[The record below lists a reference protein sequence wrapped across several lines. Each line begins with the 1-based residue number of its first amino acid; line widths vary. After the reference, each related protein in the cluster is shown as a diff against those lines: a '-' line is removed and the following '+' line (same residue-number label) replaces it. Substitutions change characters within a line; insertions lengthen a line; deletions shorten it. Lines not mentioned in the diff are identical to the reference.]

1 VSDQPTN
8 IDPDGSSL
16 ESLDARER
24 SAIYEAAK
32 HKGGDIPRLQALPI
46 ADLMQIAS
54 HEGIEVLPGLGKQQ
68 LVFEIL
74 QGRFARTGLGWS
86 EGVLEILPDGFGFL
100 RSARHDFAPGPDD
113 VYVSPTQVRR
123 LNLKQGHLVAG
134 PVRPPQRG
142 EKYFALLHVEV
153 VNGGT
158 IGDLRLRIPFE
169 ERAPI
174 LPRDRLH
181 LDHPG
186 AGTDVR
192 AIELLAPWGR
202 GQRVLISAPPG
213 CGRTPLLTNV
223 AKALLHNHQDL
234 AVLLCLLDERPE
246 EVTEVRR
253 QFAADDRA
261 EVVATTFDALPERH
275 TALAE
280 MVLARAQRMV
290 EAGRHVV
297 LVLDSLTA
305 LVRAYNQELPHTGK
319 VLTAGLDAS
328 ALHRPKRLFGAA
340 RNLEDGGSLTVIA
353 TALTGTDSRID
364 QTIAEEFANKGNSEV
379 ALDRSLAEQRIYPA
393 LDVART
399 ATRREDNLLDKIA
412 VDALRRMRT
421 ELLRSEPRAR
431 IESLFDLL
439 RRHASNTDLLAS
451 L

>member
-1 VSDQPTN
+1 MHSDAEA
-8 IDPDGSSL
+8 SHL

-32 HKGGDIPRLQALPI
+32 HQGGDIPRLQALPI
-46 ADLMQIAS
+46 AELMQIARS
-54 HEGIEVLPGLGKQQ
+54 EGIDTAPGLGKQQ

-113 VYVSPTQVRR
+113 VYVSPSQVRR

-134 PVRPPQRG
+134 PVRPPKRG

-153 VNGGT
+153 VNGGA
-158 IGDLRLRIPFE
+158 IDDLRLRIPFE
-169 ERAPI
+169 ERAPL
-174 LPRDRLH
+174 LPRDRLR

-186 AGTDVR
+186 AGHDVR
-192 AIELLAPWGR
+192 AIDLLAPWGR
-202 GQRVLISAPPG
+202 GQRVLIGAPPG
-213 CGRTPLLTNV
+213 SGRTLLLTNV
-223 AKALLHNHQDL
+223 AKALLHNHEDIV
-234 AVLLCLLDERPE
+234 VLLCLLDERPE

-253 QFAADDRA
+253 QFAADVRA
-261 EVVATTFDALPERH
+261 EVVATTFESLPERH

-280 MVLARAQRMV
+280 MVLCRAQRMV
-290 EAGRHVV
+290 EAGLHVV

-305 LVRAYNQELPHTGK
+305 LVRAFNQELPHTGK
-319 VLTAGLDAS
+319 VLTAGLDTS

-340 RNLEDGGSLTVIA
+340 RNLEDGGSLTVVA

-379 ALDRSLAEQRIYPA
+379 ALDRGLAEQRIYPA
-393 LDVART
+393 LDVMRT
-399 ATRREDNLLDKIA
+399 ATRREDNLLDKAA
-412 VDALRRMRT
+412 VETLRRLRT
-421 ELLRSEPRAR
+421 ELLRAEPRAR
-431 IESLFDLL
+431 LEALFELL
-439 RRHASNTDLLAS
+439 RRHPSNAELLARH
-451 L
+451 